1 MQTSESWIGYKGKLI
16 LRYANFNCLRI
27 CIDSSLFASYA
38 NKLLKPF
45 IVLFKLLI
53 LKPFCASLC
62 KYYSSHGDK
71 TYSGVTGDVYRIWNV
86 DWDTCPR
93 AVTCHRG
100 HVRLISSCLTRVTRV
115 ESKHGIVCRE
125 TRISQSDTGRDYYK
139 QMILS
144 DTAIHTVCK
153 HQLKFHIS
161 YSPIIWF
168 CCENQ
173 SPFPFVCSVQSEL
186 NVGG

>member
-27 CIDSSLFASYA
+27 CIDSSLFASSA
-38 NKLLKPF
+38 NKLLKLF

-53 LKPFCASLC
+53 SKPFCASLC
-62 KYYSSHGDK
+62 KYYSSH
-71 TYSGVTGDVYRIWNV
+71 SGVTADVYRIWNV
-86 DWDTCPR
+86 DRDTCPR

-100 HVRLISSCLTRVTRV
+100 HVRLISSCLTRVARV
-115 ESKHGIVCRE
+115 ESKHGIVRRE

-144 DTAIHTVCK
+144 DTAAIHSACK
-153 HQLKFHIS
+153 HQLKFQIS
-161 YSPIIWF
+161 YSLII
-168 CCENQ
+168 
-173 SPFPFVCSVQSEL
+173 
-186 NVGG
+186 

>member
-62 KYYSSHGDK
+62 KYYSSPGDK
-71 TYSGVTGDVYRIWNV
+71 TYSRVTGDVYRIWNV

-144 DTAIHTVCK
+144 DIAIRTVCK

-161 YSPIIWF
+161 YSPIIRF

-173 SPFPFVCSVQSEL
+173 SPFLLFAQCKV
-186 NVGG
+186 N